1 MVLAIALEWLL
12 FSLSALLGFAAWLV
26 YLWAVRDGQFKDI
39 ESSAEKVL
47 AAPASVSVVDVRD
60 IQERTSV
67 TVTDHVRGVPGVD
80 VNQGGIAQSLSLIHI
95 SEPTRPY

>member
-47 AAPASVSVVDVRD
+47 EQDARD
-60 IQERTSV
+60 
-67 TVTDHVRGVPGVD
+67 
-80 VNQGGIAQSLSLIHI
+80 
-95 SEPTRPY
+95 